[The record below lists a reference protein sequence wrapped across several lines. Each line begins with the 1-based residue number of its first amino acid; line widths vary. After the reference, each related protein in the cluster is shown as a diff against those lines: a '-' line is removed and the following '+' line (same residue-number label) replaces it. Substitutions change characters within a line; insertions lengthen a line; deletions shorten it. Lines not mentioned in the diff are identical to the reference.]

1 MDQRIVLI
9 TGANSGVGYAMSKVF
24 AQAPTDFHIIM
35 ACRSLDKANVA
46 KSEIKKE
53 PAIKNTLS
61 TVQLDVTDH
70 ESISQAASTVEQQ
83 FGRLDVLINNA
94 GVSGLGAVDNT
105 ARRMRLCLETNVIG
119 PKIVSETFRPL
130 LLKSLNPYSI
140 YVTSGVGSLT
150 LAADP
155 NSPYRGPKKGEA
167 YRSSKSAL
175 NMVALQEWAEVQDEG
190 HPLKIFMMCPGF
202 VRSNLRGCSEEARSG
217 WGKAGDAEVAGNTAL
232 SIVEGKRDADVGRV
246 VHKDGVYPW

>member
-1 MDQRIVLI
+1 MFI
-9 TGANSGVGYAMSKVF
+9 GANSGVGYAMGRVF
-24 AQAPTDFHIIM
+24 AQAPTGFHIIM
-35 ACRSLDKANVA
+35 ACRSLDNANVA
-46 KSEIKKE
+46 KSEIEQE
-53 PAIKNTLS
+53 PATKNTLS
-61 TVQLDVTDH
+61 TVHLDVTDH
-70 ESISQAASTVEQQ
+70 ESISQAASIVEQQ

-94 GVSGLGAVDNT
+94 GVSGLDAVDNT

-130 LLKSLNPYSI
+130 LLKSPDPYSI

-155 NSPYRGPKKGEA
+155 NSLTYRGPKKGEA
-167 YRSSKSAL
+167 YRSSKSAV

-202 VRSNLRGCSEEARSG
+202 VRSNLRSRSEEA
-217 WGKAGDAEVAGNTAL
+217 
-232 SIVEGKRDADVGRV
+232 
-246 VHKDGVYPW
+246 DGARLGMRRWLETQR